1 MFSPEVEVV
10 DVDID
15 LLIEYIDVILEMAG
29 VAEIEV
35 EEEIIEDIIE
45 ELEWTREY
53 EDIFFT
59 EYI

>member
-1 MFSPEVEVV
+1 MFSPEVEIA

-15 LLIEYIDVILEMAG
+15 LLIEYIDVVLEMAG
-29 VAEIEV
+29 IAEIEV
-35 EEEIIEDIIE
+35 EEELIEDIIE

>member
-1 MFSPEVEVV
+1 MFSPEVEVT

-15 LLIEYIDVILEMAG
+15 LLIEYLDVILEMAG
-29 VAEIEV
+29 VTEVEV
-35 EEEIIEDIIE
+35 EEELVEEMVE

>member
-1 MFSPEVEVV
+1 MFSPEVEIA

-15 LLIEYIDVILEMAG
+15 LLIEYIDVVLEMAG
-29 VAEIEV
+29 IAEIEV
-35 EEEIIEDIIE
+35 EEELVEEMVE

>member
-1 MFSPEVEVV
+1 MFSPEVEVSDV
-10 DVDID
+10 DVD
-15 LLIEYIDVILEMAG
+15 LLIEYLDTILEMAG
-29 VAEIEV
+29 VTEIEV
-35 EEEIIEDIIE
+35 EEELVEEIIE

>member
-15 LLIEYIDVILEMAG
+15 LLIEYIDIILEMAG
-29 VAEIEV
+29 VSEIEV
-35 EEEIIEDIIE
+35 EEELVEEMVE
-45 ELEWTREY
+45 ELKWTREY